1 VESAENFTGE
11 SAEAPTRSVAA
22 PGNHSKASR
31 REIPKDSWPEQKPN
45 SPGHWPAQR
54 ESEKAATQQNFSW
67 DLRERMRWMR
77 AERDEA
83 VRRELS
89 VGSGPEVRHP

>member
-1 VESAENFTGE
+1 
-11 SAEAPTRSVAA
+11 
-22 PGNHSKASR
+22 
-31 REIPKDSWPEQKPN
+31 
-45 SPGHWPAQR
+45 
-54 ESEKAATQQNFSW
+54 
-67 DLRERMRWMR
+67 MR